1 MQWLFMNVCDANFL
15 GKYKVLDFPPRVSHP
30 VFHAPILCRA
40 GSVIL
45 NGSICVLDRHLTS
58 ECVKAFTH
66 DRFWFLKPII
76 TYCVAIQKLVLDNF
90 L

>member
-45 NGSICVLDRHLTS
+45 NGSICALDRHLTS
-58 ECVKAFTH
+58 ECRKGIYSRLLLVSQAYHHILCGYSET
-66 DRFWFLKPII
+66 RFG
-76 TYCVAIQKLVLDNF
+76 
-90 L
+90 